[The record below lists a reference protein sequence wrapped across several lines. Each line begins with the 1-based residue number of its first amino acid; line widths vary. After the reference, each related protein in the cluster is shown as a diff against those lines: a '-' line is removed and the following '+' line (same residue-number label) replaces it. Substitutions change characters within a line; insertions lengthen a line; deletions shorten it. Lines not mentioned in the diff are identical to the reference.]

1 MAEEYKNSISI
12 LGMINTLSDGVKDLI
27 NRFINLNNSLKLV
40 TDRVTTMENIMTGG
54 VEDGGAADA
63 TTVNSEIIYNRIK
76 DDLLSGKIVPLT
88 SNSASSI
95 SDVTI
100 TDLKQELVEL
110 STAANSQMASGGVT
124 VARAREADTI
134 NGLTLSDLY
143 NEIDLRL
150 ARKYLTTGKFTES
163 VYIMEEA
170 SNRLPINLEDN
181 NRAIFLFKNRAILH
195 EDEYV
200 LDGNTIEFTT
210 ELPVGTVITVKSFN
224 ELMLLND
231 DNLVNLIGRIEDNR
245 LNFLSKIRET
255 ALSSEFVDALIVKID
270 DKIVDLSIVDG
281 KIRIEDDAIYSS
293 DNGIG
298 DNSDW
303 TILNDPDDNSDGT
316 DDTQDETEGT

>member
-63 TTVNSEIIYNRIK
+63 TTVNSEVIYNRIK

-281 KIRIEDDAIYSS
+281 KIRIEDDAIYSA

-303 TILNDPDDNSDGT
+303 TILNGTDDDSNGNDDNSNLPT
-316 DDTQDETEGT
+316 

>member
-63 TTVNSEIIYNRIK
+63 TTVNSEVIYNRIK

-143 NEIDLRL
+143 DEIDLRL

-255 ALSSEFVDALIVKID
+255 ALSSEFVDALITKID
-270 DKIVDLSIVDG
+270 AKIVDLSIVDG
-281 KIRIEDDAIYSS
+281 KIRIEDDAIYSA

-303 TILNDPDDNSDGT
+303 TILNVTDDNSDGT
-316 DDTQDETEGT
+316 DDNSNLPT